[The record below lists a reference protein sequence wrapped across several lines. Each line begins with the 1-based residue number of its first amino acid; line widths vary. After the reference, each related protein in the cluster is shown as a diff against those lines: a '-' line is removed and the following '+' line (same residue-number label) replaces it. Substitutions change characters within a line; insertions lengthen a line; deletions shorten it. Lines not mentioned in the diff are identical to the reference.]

1 MPEFKLKSGE
11 TVSGTVEA
19 EDEHHIYLINV
30 TKKNLD
36 GSVTSY
42 YRYWIRKED
51 LAVEE
56 KPKEEEK
63 EEPKKVVEKVEK
75 PRKRARR
82 RRRK

>member
-56 KPKEEEK
+56 KPKEKK

-75 PRKRARR
+75 PRKRTRR

>member
-56 KPKEEEK
+56 KPKEE
-63 EEPKKVVEKVEK
+63 PKKVVEKVEK
-75 PRKRARR
+75 PRKKTRR